1 MITLYY
7 LILSLCQCIVS
18 IAMYWKRNH
27 KSDQELEEILKEN
40 YSTKIQGNRDK
51 KEQMV
56 KFFAAMKDPSANP
69 EQEKKMQEVL
79 YGGKGDIKRHYAVD
93 EKLYGTQEGVETR
106 RKIAEE
112 EQQMKQKV
120 VKTSGSSSGGGGSG
134 GTSGKTKPKKK
145 QIQET
150 NIEKQE
156 EDSKGDHVSSIRTEG
171 ESTSSS
177 SSSNAAASTTSTTT
191 AAAAAAV
198 GTVGVYAL
206 ATWLLTSTKR
216 SS

>member
-1 MITLYY
+1 MPM
-7 LILSLCQCIVS
+7 CIVS
-18 IAMYWKRNH
+18 TAMYWKRNH

-112 EQQMKQKV
+112 EQKMKQKV
-120 VKTSGSSSGGGGSG
+120 VKTSGSGSSGGGGD
-134 GTSGKTKPKKK
+134 TSGKTKPKKK
-145 QIQET
+145 QKPDT

-156 EDSKGDHVSSIRTEG
+156 EDSKGDHGSSIRTEG
-171 ESTSSS
+171 ESTSSSS

-191 AAAAAAV
+191 AAAAAV
-198 GTVGVYAL
+198 GTVGVLAL